1 MIIYDRDIR
10 IKLYQKIVSN
20 KEFYI
25 DKTTKIIDEMGIL
38 NGSSKVDVAVING
51 KLHGYEIKSE
61 RDTLDRLPLQS
72 KYYNTVFDKMTIVCS
87 DKYLKKIEAIIP
99 KWWGILEVRKNKKS
113 FTLVKKRN
121 ALLNPNVDI
130 SSISKLLW
138 RDEMI
143 EILEQKN
150 IKKIKS
156 KTKLALVDIITNEL
170 PPQEIKDQVRY
181 YLKNRKEWRGISVQ
195 KLNDDLQNR

>member
-10 IKLYQKIVSN
+10 VKLYQKIVSN

-25 DKTTKIIDEMGIL
+25 DKTTKIIDEMGVL

-87 DKYLKKIEAIIP
+87 DKYLKKVETIIP

-113 FTLVKKRN
+113 FTLVKK
-121 ALLNPNVDI
+121 
-130 SSISKLLW
+130 
-138 RDEMI
+138 
-143 EILEQKN
+143 
-150 IKKIKS
+150 KKCIIKS
-156 KTKLALVDIITNEL
+156 KCRYSFY
-170 PPQEIKDQVRY
+170 IKTFMAR
-181 YLKNRKEWRGISVQ
+181 
-195 KLNDDLQNR
+195 